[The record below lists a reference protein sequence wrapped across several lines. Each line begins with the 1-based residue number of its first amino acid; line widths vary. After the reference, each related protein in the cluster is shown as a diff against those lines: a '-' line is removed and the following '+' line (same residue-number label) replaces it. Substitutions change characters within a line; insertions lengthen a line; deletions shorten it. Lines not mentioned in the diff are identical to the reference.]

1 MPSLSIAAGTP
12 KPSFQPSGA
21 SPASMR
27 RRRSVS
33 CASIP
38 RSILGSRAM
47 AGDSATARARG
58 SGSGD
63 LEEADRDVAQAD
75 LVAVGEHRLSD
86 ALAVD
91 EDAVEAAVVEHHD
104 GVPAGDGE
112 VLEHDVGGRR
122 AAEAQRSL
130 AELDDHELGAVF
142 YGEVAAGGQPRN
154 GERAAAVALAGVR
167 EVVGDEGRHVG
178 GTSENGGHGGQSP
191 GRIQALS
198 KRLPTTS

>member
-91 EDAVEAAVVEHHD
+91 EDAVEAAVAEH
-104 GVPAGDGE
+104 
-112 VLEHDVGGRR
+112 
-122 AAEAQRSL
+122 
-130 AELDDHELGAVF
+130 DDHELGAVF